1 MIALLICG
9 VCGVL
14 RGLFH
19 TPCEIWHA
27 KIHIEGESNPAI
39 TRKPRKVISGLKI
52 VAGCC
57 G

>member
-1 MIALLICG
+1 MMTIFICG

-19 TPCEIWHA
+19 TPYEIWHA
-27 KIHIEGESNPAI
+27 KIYVEGESNPAI
-39 TRKPRKVISGLKI
+39 TRKPRKVFSGLKI
-52 VAGCC
+52 VVGRC

>member
-39 TRKPRKVISGLKI
+39 TRKPRKAISGLQI
-52 VAGCC
+52 VAGRC